1 MHLTWKS
8 MQPGKVTSIATS
20 KPVYTCNSG
29 NKRNTIHYRQMGKL
43 KSLTMQH
50 INEMLIFSLLV
61 HLYTSFGTKDCLISC
76 FLFLFWLHPWHM
88 EVPGPG
94 TESEL
99 QLWPTPQLQQC
110 RILNPLYWARD
121 WAQQWPEPLQRQHQ
135 ILGPQHHSG
144 NSSFFL
150 KNVFSPVIIYSLK
163 TIVVIEY
170 YLIIWLHNSLLN
182 YFSVIR
188 HLDVSRFYSYNQSFL
203 SSLWALKKLY
213 S

>member
-94 TESEL
+94 TESM
-99 QLWPTPQLQQC
+99 PQLQPAPQPWQC
-110 RILNPLYWARD
+110 QIRYPTALGWGSNPHLRLSSCSRILNPLQY
-121 WAQQWPEPLQRQHQ
+121 
-135 ILGPQHHSG
+135 SG
-144 NSSFFL
+144 NSCSLFFSWPHE
-150 KNVFSPVIIYSLK
+150 VAS
-163 TIVVIEY
+163 
-170 YLIIWLHNSLLN
+170 
-182 YFSVIR
+182 
-188 HLDVSRFYSYNQSFL
+188 
-203 SSLWALKKLY
+203 
-213 S
+213 